1 MYRKKRPDASWLR
14 DNLKLEKGSFKFL
27 KTEYMRRF
35 KNFYELLK
43 AKNEIQP
50 VKFTTYPI
58 KPLATLQ
65 LEGDQEFD
73 SNYKESYG
81 KQWLP
86 GLDNLHMDYETSHSD
101 SQTAPDNPLEYGRQ
115 PPRRRPTILKLEGDH
130 YYFTEYTDRFTKYE
144 IWKRAELLRTP
155 THLKLEGEMED
166 KTENR
171 ETFVK
176 YDHVERPPLCKK
188 FTQLHL
194 EGSFD
199 FSTDNMRS
207 YPLHG
212 YQQRP
217 SLVRKSTNLNLE
229 GDLALTPEY
238 RREYVE
244 YASPDRPKPII
255 PRNNLKTSGLFDST
269 IPEEKFSTKLQ
280 PLIPF
285 LREPSESRGGSRPTS
300 RTSSRRGSFKED
312 RYIPTYVSKVIFRC
326 V

>member
-1 MYRKKRPDASWLR
+1 MYRKKRPDAFWLR
-14 DNLKLEKGSFKFL
+14 DNLKLEKGSFKSL

-35 KNFYELLK
+35 KNFYELLR
-43 AKNEIQP
+43 AKNERQP
-50 VKFTTYPI
+50 VKFATYPI
-58 KPLATLQ
+58 KPIVSLQ
-65 LEGDQEFD
+65 LEGDQEFN

-86 GLDNLHMDYETSHSD
+86 GLDNPHMDYETKPILIEPASRIRQAATQKKTHS
-101 SQTAPDNPLEYGRQ
+101 TEIG
-115 PPRRRPTILKLEGDH
+115 RRP
-130 YYFTEYTDRFTKYE
+130 
-144 IWKRAELLRTP
+144 LLLHGIHGSLHEVRDSGKGATL
-155 THLKLEGEMED
+155 THPHAFEVGGGNGG

-207 YPLHG
+207 YPLHE

-229 GDLALTPEY
+229 GDLTLTPEY
-238 RREYVE
+238 RREYH
-244 YASPDRPKPII
+244 
-255 PRNNLKTSGLFDST
+255 
-269 IPEEKFSTKLQ
+269 IPEEKFKTKLQ
-280 PLIPF
+280 PVIPF
-285 LREPSESRGGSRPTS
+285 LRESSESRGGSRPTS
-300 RTSSRRGSFKED
+300 RASSRRGSFKEE
-312 RYIPTYVSKVIFRC
+312 RHISTYVSKVIF
-326 V
+326 